1 MHSPIR
7 ALVLCLAASLL
18 VSAASAQ
25 KPPNPVAGF
34 MVSGGLATLSGEG
47 GTTWYP
53 QLHVAGTSRSGWGGD
68 LGFGVSFGDETGL
81 VIDASATKVFAS
93 TDSRVGV
100 MVLLGPSLISEGQ
113 GDQSFGIS
121 GGAALLVRLARHVGL
136 RLDVTPRIY
145 FSGADGSHPGIVV
158 ALSLTSLPG
167 GK

>member
-1 MHSPIR
+1 MRGADFGDRPAVRVKICGVTNITDALAAVDAGADALGFMFVPASPR
-7 ALVLCLAASLL
+7 ALKLETAASIIREL
-18 VSAASAQ
+18 
-25 KPPNPVAGF
+25 PPFV
-34 MVSGGLATLSGEG
+34 
-47 GTTWYP
+47 
-53 QLHVAGTSRSGWGGD
+53 
-68 LGFGVSFGDETGL
+68 
-81 VIDASATKVFAS
+81 
-93 TDSRVGV
+93 SRVGV

-121 GGAALLVRLARHVGL
+121 GGAALLVRLARHVGI